1 MACVWFFYKIKD
13 MGFEVNFQ
21 SDNIKLLLMF
31 LACVA
36 AVIAQFFPV
45 PFPQN
50 RIILGICCG
59 SYFFI
64 SCVLQYIITFVDK
77 DTIARTSSFKVS
89 DKRRQ

>member
-1 MACVWFFYKIKD
+1 

-45 PFPQN
+45 PFPKN

-77 DTIARTSSFKVS
+77 DTIARTSAFKVS